1 VVPFFLAVYDFI
13 LLQVQF
19 LVSQFYFLIYLY
31 LQLLLDKELV
41 VMDYHYKYHPTC
53 LLGYW

>member
-31 LQLLLDKELV
+31 LQR
-41 VMDYHYKYHPTC
+41 
-53 LLGYW
+53 